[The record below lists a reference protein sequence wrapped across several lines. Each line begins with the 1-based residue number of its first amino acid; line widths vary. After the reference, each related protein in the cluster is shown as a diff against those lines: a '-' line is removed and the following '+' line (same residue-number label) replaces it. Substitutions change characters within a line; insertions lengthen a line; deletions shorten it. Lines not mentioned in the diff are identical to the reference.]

1 MRSRR
6 GVLALVFALVLILG
20 SVASAGAG
28 NGHGNG
34 PGNGHGKGAAKSH
47 GKGTGN
53 GGGNSQAAHACNHGG
68 YRSLVGADG
77 TTFRNT
83 GACVSFAAHGGKFA
97 TGIIIPAGKT
107 ATLSNAMFGD
117 FTTNCPG
124 DQLAY
129 GYQLNLGAN
138 VQVATGGAGCQHV
151 AGAVVGPF
159 PTATLL
165 RIWLTDFTPPGP
177 YTFYSDSA
185 THALV
190 TGSNPFVVSIM
201 DSFFGQR
208 GPSATYLPSGPG
220 HGNLNV
226 TVTTT

>member
-6 GVLALVFALVLILG
+6 GVWAVVFALVLTFG
-20 SVASAGAG
+20 SAASAEAG
-28 NGHGNG
+28 N
-34 PGNGHGKGAAKSH
+34 PHGKG
-47 GKGTGN
+47 
-53 GGGNSQAAHACNHGG
+53 GNSGAAHACNHGG
-68 YRSLVGADG
+68 YLSLVGADG

-97 TGIIIPAGKT
+97 TGIVIPAGKT

-138 VQVATGGAGCQHV
+138 VQLATGGGGCQHV
-151 AGAVVGPF
+151 AGAVIGPR

-177 YTFYSDSA
+177 YTFYSDSP

-190 TGSNPFVVSIM
+190 SGSGPFVVSIM

-208 GPSATYLPSGPG
+208 GPTVTYLPSGPG

-226 TVTTT
+226 TVTIS